1 MKIKLFHENVK
12 LPTKSHAD
20 DAGWDLYLP
29 QAITIKP
36 LETICVGFG
45 VGFQIPK
52 GYAGIFVPRSSVAK
66 KGLIIAPAI
75 VDCGY
80 TGETHLILTNCSNKS
95 YRFEQGDRLCS
106 MVVLKML
113 TENLELTNDLG
124 ISERGENGLGSSGK

>member
-1 MKIKLFHENVK
+1 MKIKLFHESVK
-12 LPTKSHAD
+12 LPTKSHTY

-52 GYAGIFVPRSSVAK
+52 DYAGIFVPRSSIAK
-66 KGLIIAPAI
+66 KGLIISPAI

-80 TGETHLILTNCSNKS
+80 TGETHLILTNCSNKAW
-95 YRFEQGDRLCS
+95 RFEQGDRLCS
-106 MVVLKML
+106 LCVFKILGEK
-113 TENLELTNDLG
+113 LEIVNEFEET
-124 ISERGENGLGSSGK
+124 ERGDNGLGSSGK